1 MDLLISLFSLTAVKK
16 PPFRLDEEGWGE
28 FEMQIVLTAA
38 GKGGDH
44 TLDHDLNFQS
54 ERYEAKHWITFK
66 NPKPELI
73 QLLKESGPV
82 PGEENGARSRSSLP
96 NSKKKKDKAVGLRAL
111 IKAVIAR
118 LIWKISNRG

>member
-1 MDLLISLFSLTAVKK
+1 MDLLISFFSPTAVKK